1 MFDEKRLQH
10 IDYINSLIKGGL
22 ASDLILMTE
31 CRQERNLALIA
42 DQIAADPNKKV
53 ILIAGPS
60 SSGKTST
67 SKRLRVQ
74 LMACDKTPVA
84 LSMDNWFVNRA
95 DTPLDEDG
103 KQDFESIYAM
113 DLPQFNKD
121 LSDLI
126 AGKEVALPTYNFVT
140 GEREYRGETL
150 RLTPDMILI
159 VEGIHAL
166 NPLMSEGIPAESKF
180 KLFAAPITAVTAD
193 GVELIPTHVTRL
205 VRRICRDYQ
214 TRGKSAQDTIGQW
227 HSVRR
232 GEEKWIIPFV
242 SEADTIFDTSIY
254 YELAALK
261 PIAETVLS
269 EVPAESAE
277 REVADLLL
285 MYVGCFSCIDNNE
298 IPRTSLLREF
308 IGGSLFDVG

>member
-1 MFDEKRLQH
+1 MFDERRLQH
-10 IDYINSLIKGGL
+10 IDYINDIIKAGQ

-42 DQIAADPNKKV
+42 DQIAADPDKKV

-74 LMACDKTPVA
+74 LMACNKTPVA
-84 LSMDNWFVNRA
+84 LSMDNWFVNRVN
-95 DTPLDEDG
+95 TPLDEDG
-103 KQDFESIYAM
+103 KPDFESIHAM
-113 DLPQFNKD
+113 DLKQFNQD
-121 LSDLI
+121 LRDLI
-126 AGKEVALPTYNFVT
+126 AGKEIKLPTYNFKT
-140 GEREYRGETL
+140 GEREYNGETL
-150 RLTPDMILI
+150 KLSPGMILI

-166 NPLMSEGIPAESKF
+166 NPLMTENVPAQSKF
-180 KLFAAPITAVTAD
+180 KLFAAPITAVSAD
-193 GVELIPTHVTRL
+193 GTELIPTHATRL
-205 VRRICRDYQ
+205 VRRICRDFQ
-214 TRGKSAQDTIGQW
+214 TRGKSAQDTIAQW
-227 HSVRR
+227 PSVRR
-232 GEEKWIIPFV
+232 GEEKWIVPFI

-261 PIAETVLS
+261 HIAEEVIAD
-269 EVPAESAE
+269 VPADSPE

-285 MYVGCFSCIDNNE
+285 LYVGCFTEIDTND

>member
-1 MFDEKRLQH
+1 MFNEKQLQH
-10 IDYINSLIKGGL
+10 IDYINAVIKDGL

-42 DQIAADPNKKV
+42 DQIAADSNKKV

-84 LSMDNWFVNRA
+84 LSMDNWFVNRV

-103 KQDFESIYAM
+103 KPDFESIYAM
-113 DLPQFNKD
+113 DLKQFNQD
-121 LSDLI
+121 ISDLI
-126 AGKEVALPTYNFVT
+126 AGKEIALPTYNFKT

-150 RLTPDMILI
+150 QLTADMILI
-159 VEGIHAL
+159 IEGIHAL
-166 NPLMSEGIPAESKF
+166 NPLMTESVPAESKF

-193 GVELIPTHVTRL
+193 GVELIPTHATRL

-214 TRGKSAQDTIGQW
+214 TRGKSAQDTIAQW
-227 HSVRR
+227 PSVRR
-232 GEEKWIIPFV
+232 GEEKWIIPFI

-261 PIAETVLS
+261 PIAESVLA
-269 EVPAESAE
+269 EVPVDGKE

-285 MYVGCFSCIDNNE
+285 MYVGCFTEIDTND

>member
-10 IDYINSLIKGGL
+10 IDYINALIKDGI

-31 CRQERNLALIA
+31 CRQERNLAMIA
-42 DQIAADPNKKV
+42 DQIAADPKRKV
-53 ILIAGPS
+53 VLIAGPS

-84 LSMDNWFVNRA
+84 LSMDNWFVNRVN
-95 DTPLDEDG
+95 TPLDEDG
-103 KQDFESIYAM
+103 KPDFESIYAM
-113 DLPQFNKD
+113 DLKQFNQD

-126 AGKEVALPTYNFVT
+126 AGKEVALPTYNFKT

-150 RLTPDMILI
+150 TLAPDMILI
-159 VEGIHAL
+159 IEGIHAL
-166 NPLMSEGIPAESKF
+166 NPLMTESIPAESKF

-193 GVELIPTHVTRL
+193 GTELIPTHATRL
-205 VRRICRDYQ
+205 VRRICRDFQ
-214 TRGKSAQDTIGQW
+214 TRGKSAQDTIAQW
-227 HSVRR
+227 PSVRR

-261 PIAETVLS
+261 PIAEQVIA
-269 EVPAESAE
+269 EVPAESPE

-285 MYVGCFSCIDNNE
+285 LYVGCFTEIETDD

>member
-1 MFDEKRLQH
+1 MFDEKRLRH
-10 IDYINSLIKGGL
+10 IDYINAVIKDGQ

-42 DQIAADPNKKV
+42 DQIAADSDKKV

-74 LMACDKTPVA
+74 LMACDKIPVA

-95 DTPLDEDG
+95 NTPLDEDG
-103 KQDFESIYAM
+103 KPDFESIYAM
-113 DLPQFNKD
+113 DLKQFNQD
-121 LSDLI
+121 MSDLI
-126 AGKEVALPTYNFVT
+126 AGKEIALPTYNFKT
-140 GEREYRGETL
+140 GEREYNGETL
-150 RLTPDMILI
+150 QLTPDMILI

-166 NPLMSEGIPAESKF
+166 NPLMTESVPVQSKF

-193 GVELIPTHVTRL
+193 GSELIPTHATRL
-205 VRRICRDYQ
+205 VRRICRDFQ
-214 TRGKSAQDTIGQW
+214 TRGKSAQDTIAQW
-227 HSVRR
+227 PSVRR
-232 GEEKWIIPFV
+232 GEEKWIVPFAT
-242 SEADTIFDTSIY
+242 EADTIFDTSIY

-261 PIAETVLS
+261 PIAESVLAD
-269 EVPAESAE
+269 VPADSPE

-285 MYVGCFSCIDNNE
+285 LYVGCFAEIDTND

>member
-10 IDYINSLIKGGL
+10 IDYINEVIKNGQ

-42 DQIAADPNKKV
+42 DQIAVDPNKKV

-74 LMACDKTPVA
+74 LMTCDKTPVV
-84 LSMDNWFVNRA
+84 LSMDNWFVNRVN
-95 DTPLDEDG
+95 TPLDEDG
-103 KQDFESIYAM
+103 KPDFESIHAM

-121 LSDLI
+121 LCDLI
-126 AGKEVALPTYNFVT
+126 DGKEVALPTYNFKT

-150 RLTPDMILI
+150 TLEPNMILI
-159 VEGIHAL
+159 IEGIHAL
-166 NPLMSEGIPAESKF
+166 NPLMTESVPAESKF

-193 GVELIPTHVTRL
+193 GTELIPTHATRL

-214 TRGKSAQDTIGQW
+214 TRGKSAQDTIAQW

-232 GEEKWIIPFV
+232 GEEKWIVPFV
-242 SEADTIFDTSIY
+242 TEADTIFDTSIY

-261 PIAETVLS
+261 PIAETVLA
-269 EVPAESAE
+269 EVPAECPE

-285 MYVGCFSCIDNNE
+285 LYVGCFSAIDHNE

>member
-10 IDYINSLIKGGL
+10 IDYINAQIDGGM

-31 CRQERNLALIA
+31 CRQERNVALIA
-42 DQIAADPNKKV
+42 DQISADPKKKV

-74 LMACDKTPVA
+74 LMACDKTPVT
-84 LSMDNWFVNRA
+84 LSMDNWFVNR
-95 DTPLDEDG
+95 DKTPLDEEG
-103 KQDFESIYAM
+103 KPDFESIYAM
-113 DLPQFNKD
+113 DLEQFNKD

-126 AGKEVALPTYNFVT
+126 EGKEVAMPTYNFVT
-140 GEREYRGETL
+140 GKREYRGESL
-150 RLTPDMILI
+150 LLTPDMILI
-159 VEGIHAL
+159 IEGIHAL
-166 NPLMSEGIPAESKF
+166 NPLMTEGVPAEAKF
-180 KLFAAPITAVTAD
+180 KLFAAPMTAVTAD

-205 VRRICRDYQ
+205 VRRICRDFQ
-214 TRGKSAQDTIGQW
+214 TRGKSAQATIEQW
-227 HSVRR
+227 PSVRR
-232 GEEKWIIPFV
+232 GEDKWIVPFV
-242 SEADTIFDTSIY
+242 READTIFDTSIY

-261 PIAETVLS
+261 PIAEKVIGQ
-269 EVPAESAE
+269 VPEDCPE
-277 REVADLLL
+277 YDVAQKLLQ
-285 MYVGCFSCIDNNE
+285 YVGCFKEIGTDD